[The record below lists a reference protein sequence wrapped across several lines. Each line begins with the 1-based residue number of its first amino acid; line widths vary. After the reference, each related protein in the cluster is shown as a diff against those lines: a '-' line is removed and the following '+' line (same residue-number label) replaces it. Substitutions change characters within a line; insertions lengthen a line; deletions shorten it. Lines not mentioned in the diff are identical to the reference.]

1 MKILIVGAGMY
12 VTGRHGTGVGTIL
25 ASIAEAS
32 RHQAI
37 EEVLVVAR
45 NPDNAGHV
53 AEAIRRID
61 DLLGTRLP
69 VRYQALAAGRSLRDQ
84 LPLNDFAC
92 AMVCV
97 PDHAHFE
104 FAAELLE
111 NGVATLVVKPLVP
124 TIAEADKLI
133 AIQKKS
139 RTYGAVEFHKR
150 WDEGNLLARRYIA
163 EGRLGGLVY
172 GVVEYSQRIS
182 IPTVVFS
189 GWAEQTNIF
198 QYLGCHY
205 VDLFYFLTGLHP
217 LSVMAV
223 GTRGALWRR
232 GIKTFDSVHAH
243 ILWGAPDSDTHT
255 FTTQLVISWIDP
267 TTTSALSDQR
277 IKIIGEKGRIEL
289 DQKDRGI
296 ELVTEESGVQH
307 PNPYFAEFLP
317 DDAGG
322 QAFNGYGYESVASF
336 LRDVVSLRNGK
347 VTLEALEPLRPTFR
361 HSLVSTAV
369 VEAVNDSLA
378 QDFSWRKIPWSA

>member
-1 MKILIVGAGMY
+1 MKVLIVGAGMY

-25 ASIAEAS
+25 ASLAQSS

-45 NPDNAGHV
+45 SPDNARHV
-53 AEAIRRID
+53 AEAVQRID
-61 DLLGTRLP
+61 EMLGTRLA
-69 VRYQALAAGRSLRDQ
+69 VRYQALAEGRALGDQ
-84 LPLNDFAC
+84 LRLGDFAC
-92 AMVCV
+92 AIVCV
-97 PDHAHFE
+97 PDHAHYAV
-104 FAAELLE
+104 AAELLE

-124 TIAEADKLI
+124 TMAEADRLI
-133 AIQKKS
+133 AIQRKS

-163 EGRLGGLVY
+163 EGRLGNLVY
-172 GVVEYSQRIS
+172 GVVEYSQRIT
-182 IPTVVFS
+182 IPTVVFR

-217 LSVMAV
+217 LAVMAV

-243 ILWGAPDSDTHT
+243 ILWGAPDSATHT

-296 ELVTEESGVQH
+296 ELVTEDSAVQH

-322 QAFNGYGYESVASF
+322 RAFNGYGYQSIACF
-336 LRDVVSLRNGK
+336 LRDVANLRNGT
-347 VTLEALEPLRPTFR
+347 VTLEALEPLRPTFKQ
-361 HSLVSTAV
+361 SLSSTAI

-378 QDFSWRKIPWSA
+378 HDFSWRKVQWSA